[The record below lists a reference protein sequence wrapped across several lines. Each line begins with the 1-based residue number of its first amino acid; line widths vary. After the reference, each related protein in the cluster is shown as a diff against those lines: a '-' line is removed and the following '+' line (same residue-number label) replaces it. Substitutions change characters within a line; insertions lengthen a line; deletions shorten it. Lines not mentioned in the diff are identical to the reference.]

1 MPFLTPRHVLVPL
14 ATLALVAG
22 LAACRGADTPST
34 TASSSGPIKIMQ
46 IGTFESPNLSLK
58 DAKAGLDAHVQSI
71 NAAGGIDG
79 RKIEV
84 TYCNDAYNANTGA
97 ACARQ
102 AVSDGVVAVVGAASS
117 QAPAE
122 LPVLEAAGIPWLA
135 GAGSGGPTEG
145 TSKVSYPITGGTQSM
160 QVGLGRL
167 LANKGGKNIA
177 VIVADAAAAYAAAD
191 DIANGAKAGGAQSYR
206 ILAPLGAP
214 DFSAVA
220 SSALAKTPDAIA
232 VASTATDAPR
242 IIRAVRQAGFKGN
255 IATLANIFKPADQKA
270 LGDLA
275 DKVFITSSAVPVT
288 NTSIPQVQ
296 QFLADMAKYH
306 PEAVT
311 DNGSLGT
318 WTSITFLVEIVKRLG
333 GNVSAAAITGLLD
346 KLDKPIVLG
355 TVPDYAGIPNPPVV
369 QTYPRVPTFKVYVSE
384 AVGGTLKQD
393 GDAIDPL
400 GAK

>member
-1 MPFLTPRHVLVPL
+1 MPIRSLRHVFVPL
-14 ATLALVAG
+14 AVVALAAG
-22 LAACRGADTPST
+22 LTACRGEDKAPAATD
-34 TASSSGPIKIMQ
+34 SGPIKIMQ
-46 IGTFESPNLSLK
+46 IGTFESPNLSLT

-71 NAAGGIDG
+71 NAAGGING

-84 TYCNDAYNANTGA
+84 QFCNDAFNANTGA
-97 ACARQ
+97 ACART

-117 QAPAE
+117 QAPAA

-135 GAGSGGPTEG
+135 GAGSGGPIEG
-145 TSKVSYPITGGTQSM
+145 TSSVSYPITGGTQSM
-160 QVGLGRL
+160 QVGMGRL

-206 ILAPLGAP
+206 VLAPLGAP

-242 IIRAVRQAGFKGN
+242 IIKAVRQAGFKGN
-255 IATLANIFKPADQKA
+255 ISTLANIFKPADQKA

-275 DKVFITSSAVPVT
+275 DNVFVASSAVPVS
-288 NTSIPQVQ
+288 NTSVPQVQ

-318 WTSITFLVEIVKRLG
+318 WNAVTFFVEIVKRLDG
-333 GNVSAAAITGLLD
+333 QVSAAAITGLLS

-369 QTYPRVPTFKVYVSE
+369 SNYPRVPTFKVYVSQ
-384 AVGGTLKQD
+384 ATGGTLKQD
-393 GDAIDPL
+393 GDPIEPL
-400 GAK
+400 ATK

>member
-1 MPFLTPRHVLVPL
+1 MPIPPSRRVLVPL
-14 ATLALVAG
+14 AALALVAG
-22 LAACRGADTPST
+22 LAACRGQENDGAAAGDT
-34 TASSSGPIKIMQ
+34 GPIKIMQ

-58 DAKAGLDAHVQSI
+58 DARAGLDAHVQSI

-84 TYCNDAYNANTGA
+84 EFCNDAYNANTGA
-97 ACARQ
+97 ACART
-102 AVSDGVVAVVGAASS
+102 AVTNGVVAVVGAASS
-117 QAPAE
+117 QAAAA

-145 TSKVSYPITGGTQSM
+145 TSSVSYPITGGTQSM
-160 QVGLGRL
+160 QVGMGRL

-220 SSALAKTPDAIA
+220 SSALAKNPDAVA

-242 IIRAVRQAGFKGN
+242 IIRAVRQAGFTGN
-255 IATLANIFKPADQKA
+255 ISTLANIFKPADQKA
-270 LGDLA
+270 LGNLA
-275 DKVFITSSAVPVT
+275 DKVFVTSSAVPVT
-288 NTSIPQVQ
+288 NTSIEQVK
-296 QFLADMAKYH
+296 QFQADMTKYH

-318 WTSITFLVEIVKRLG
+318 WSSITFLVEIVKRLDG
-333 GNVSAAAITGLLD
+333 EVSAKAITDLLN

-369 QTYPRVPTFKVYVSE
+369 QNYPRVPTFKVYVSE
-384 AVGGTLKQD
+384 AKAGTLQQD

-400 GAK
+400 GSK

>member
-1 MPFLTPRHVLVPL
+1 MPLPSLRHVFVPL
-14 ATLALVAG
+14 ALVSLAAG
-22 LAACRGADTPST
+22 LTACRGEDQAPAATD
-34 TASSSGPIKIMQ
+34 SGPIKIMQ
-46 IGTFESPNLSLK
+46 IGTFESPNLSLT

-71 NAAGGIDG
+71 NAAGGING

-84 TYCNDAYNANTGA
+84 QFCNDAFNANTGA
-97 ACARQ
+97 ACART

-117 QAPAE
+117 QAPAA

-135 GAGSGGPTEG
+135 GAGSGGPIEG
-145 TSKVSYPITGGTQSM
+145 TSSVSYPITGGTQSM
-160 QVGLGRL
+160 QVGMGRL
-167 LANKGGKNIA
+167 LANKGAKNIA

-220 SSALAKTPDAIA
+220 SSALAKTPDAIG

-242 IIRAVRQAGFKGN
+242 IIKAVRQAGFKGN
-255 IATLANIFKPADQKA
+255 ISTLANIFKPADQKS

-275 DKVFITSSAVPVT
+275 NNVFVASSAVPVS
-288 NTSIPQVQ
+288 NTSVPQVQ

-318 WTSITFLVEIVKRLG
+318 WNAVTFFAEIVKRLNG
-333 GNVSAAAITGLLD
+333 PVSASAITGLLN

-355 TVPDYAGIPNPPVV
+355 TVPDYAGIPNPPIVT
-369 QTYPRVPTFKVYVSE
+369 TYPRVPTFKVYVSE
-384 AVGGTLKQD
+384 ATGGTLKQD
-393 GDAIDPL
+393 GDPIEPL
-400 GAK
+400 ATR

>member
-1 MPFLTPRHVLVPL
+1 MSLRSPRHAFVPFVVVAL
-14 ATLALVAG
+14 AASLT
-22 LAACRGADTPST
+22 ACRGEDQPAAATDT
-34 TASSSGPIKIMQ
+34 GPIKIMQ
-46 IGTFESPNLSLK
+46 IGTFQSPNLSLT

-84 TYCNDAYNANTGA
+84 QFCNDAFNANTGA
-97 ACARQ
+97 ACART

-117 QAPAE
+117 QASSE

-145 TSKVSYPITGGTQSM
+145 TSPVSYPITGGTQSM
-160 QVGLGRL
+160 QVGMGRV
-167 LANKGGKNIA
+167 LAAKGAKNVA

-191 DIANGAKAGGAQSYR
+191 DIARGATAGGAQSYR

-220 SSALAKTPDAIA
+220 SSALAKSPDAIA

-255 IATLANIFKPADQKA
+255 VSTLANIFKPADQKA
-270 LGDLA
+270 LGEFA
-275 DKVFITSSAVPVT
+275 NNVFVTSSAVPVS
-288 NTSIPQVQ
+288 NTTIPQVQ

-318 WTSITFLVEIVKRLG
+318 WSAVTFLVEIVKRLKG
-333 GNVSAAAITGLLD
+333 QVTAAAITGLLS

-355 TVPDYAGIPNPPVV
+355 TVPDYAGISNPPVV
-369 QTYPRVPTFKVYVSE
+369 KEYPRVPTFKVFVSE
-384 AVGGTLKQD
+384 AKDGVLKQD
-393 GDAIDPL
+393 GDAIEPM
-400 GAK
+400 GTK

>member
-1 MPFLTPRHVLVPL
+1 MSRSLRHAFVPL
-14 ATLALVAG
+14 ALVVLATG
-22 LAACRGADTPST
+22 LTACRSQEEAPVVTDTSPV
-34 TASSSGPIKIMQ
+34 KIMQ

-71 NAAGGIDG
+71 NAAGGING
-79 RKIEV
+79 RQIEV
-84 TYCNDAYNANTGA
+84 QFCNDAFNANTGA
-97 ACARQ
+97 ACART
-102 AVSDGVVAVVGAASS
+102 AVSDGVVAVVGPASS

-122 LPVLEAAGIPWLA
+122 LPILEAAGIPWLA

-145 TSKVSYPITGGTQSM
+145 TSPVSYPITGGTQSM
-160 QVGLGRL
+160 QVGMGRL
-167 LANKGGKNIA
+167 LANKGAKNVA

-191 DIANGAKAGGAQSYR
+191 DIARGATAGGAQSYR

-220 SSALAKTPDAIA
+220 SSALAKTPDAVA
-232 VASTATDAPR
+232 VASTASDAPR
-242 IIRAVRQAGFKGN
+242 IIRAVRQAGFNGN
-255 IATLANIFKPADQKA
+255 ISTLANIFKPADQKA
-270 LGDLA
+270 LGDFA
-275 DKVFITSSAVPVT
+275 NKVFVTSSAVPIS

-296 QFLADMAKYH
+296 QFLADMSKYH

-318 WTSITFLVEIVKRLG
+318 WSAITFLAEIVKRIDG
-333 GNVSAAAITGLLD
+333 PVTAAGITGLLN

-355 TVPDYAGIPNPPVV
+355 TVTDYTGIKTPPVV
-369 QTYPRVPTFKVYVSE
+369 EAYPRVPTFKVYVSE
-384 AVGGTLKQD
+384 AKDGALKQD

-400 GAK
+400 GSR

>member
-1 MPFLTPRHVLVPL
+1 MSIRSLRHVFVPL
-14 ATLALVAG
+14 TVVALAAG
-22 LAACRGADTPST
+22 LTACRGEDKAPAATD
-34 TASSSGPIKIMQ
+34 SGPIKIMQ
-46 IGTFESPNLSLK
+46 IGTFESPNLSLT

-71 NAAGGIDG
+71 NAAGGING

-84 TYCNDAYNANTGA
+84 QFCNDAFNANTGA
-97 ACARQ
+97 ACART

-135 GAGSGGPTEG
+135 GAGSGGPIEG
-145 TSKVSYPITGGTQSM
+145 TSAMSYPITGGTQSM
-160 QVGLGRL
+160 QVGMGRL
-167 LANKGGKNIA
+167 LVNKGAKNVA

-191 DIANGAKAGGAQSYR
+191 DIASGAKAGGAESYR

-220 SSALAKTPDAIA
+220 SSALAKTPDAVA

-242 IIRAVRQAGFKGN
+242 IIKAVRQAGFKGN
-255 IATLANIFKPADQKA
+255 ISTLANIFKPADQKA

-275 DKVFITSSAVPVT
+275 NNVFVTSSAVPVSS
-288 NTSIPQVQ
+288 TSVPQVQ
-296 QFLADMAKYH
+296 QFLADMSKYH

-318 WTSITFLVEIVKRLG
+318 WTAVTFFVEIVKRLDG
-333 GNVSAAAITGLLD
+333 QVSASAITGLLN

-355 TVPDYAGIPNPPVV
+355 TVPDYAGIPNPPVAV
-369 QTYPRVPTFKVYVSE
+369 KYPRVPTFKVYVSE
-384 AVGGTLKQD
+384 ATGGTLKQD
-393 GDAIDPL
+393 GDPIEPL
-400 GAK
+400 ATK

>member
-1 MPFLTPRHVLVPL
+1 MPIRSLRHVFVPL
-14 ATLALVAG
+14 AVVALAAG
-22 LAACRGADTPST
+22 LTACRGEDKAP
-34 TASSSGPIKIMQ
+34 TATDSGPIKIMQ
-46 IGTFESPNLSLK
+46 IGTFESPNLSLT

-71 NAAGGIDG
+71 NAAGGING
-79 RKIEV
+79 RKIDV
-84 TYCNDAYNANTGA
+84 QFCNDAFNANTGA
-97 ACARQ
+97 ACART

-117 QAPAE
+117 QAPAV

-135 GAGSGGPTEG
+135 GAGSGGPIEG
-145 TSKVSYPITGGTQSM
+145 TSPVSFPITGGTQSM
-160 QVGLGRL
+160 QVGMGRL
-167 LANKGGKNIA
+167 LANKGAKNIA

-242 IIRAVRQAGFKGN
+242 IIKAVRQAGFKGN
-255 IATLANIFKPADQKA
+255 ISTLANIFKPADQKA

-275 DKVFITSSAVPVT
+275 NNVFVASSAVPVS
-288 NTSIPQVQ
+288 NTSVPQVQ
-296 QFLADMAKYH
+296 QFLADMSKYH

-318 WTSITFLVEIVKRLG
+318 WNAVTFFVEIVKRLG
-333 GNVSAAAITGLLD
+333 GQVSASAITGLLN

-369 QTYPRVPTFKVYVSE
+369 SNYPRVPTFKVYVSE
-384 AVGGTLKQD
+384 ATGGTLKQD
-393 GDAIDPL
+393 GDPIEPL
-400 GAK
+400 ATR